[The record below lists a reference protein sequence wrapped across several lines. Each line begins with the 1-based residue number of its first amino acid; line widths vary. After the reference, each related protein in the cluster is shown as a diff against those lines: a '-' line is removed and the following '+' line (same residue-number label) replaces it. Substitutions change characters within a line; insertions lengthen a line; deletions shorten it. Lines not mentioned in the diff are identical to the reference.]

1 MSTLSPAE
9 ILGLIAAG
17 AGAGVMNALAGGG
30 TLLTFP
36 ALLFLG
42 LDPIAA
48 NATSTVALLPGAAA
62 SLFGY
67 RREVAPYRSW
77 LGVLALPSLLGGAI
91 GSWLLLRTPARSFAA
106 LAPFLVL
113 FATALF
119 LVQGALAKRR
129 AARAARRAGDA
140 PAGMPVD
147 VAGLAPRA
155 LGLAIAAQFAIAIY
169 GGYFGAGIG
178 ILMLAVLGFLGLDDI
193 HAMNGL
199 KNVFGFAINA
209 VAAGIF
215 LARGSV
221 DLPLAL
227 AAMVG
232 AIGGGYGGARL
243 ARVIGRDAA
252 RKAVVAIGILVALLL
267 FERHLRS

>member
-9 ILGLIAAG
+9 IFGLIAAG

-42 LDPIAA
+42 LDPIGA

-67 RREVAPYRSW
+67 RREVRPYRSW
-77 LGVLALPSLLGGAI
+77 LAVLALPSLIGGAL
-91 GSWLLLRTPARSFAA
+91 GSLLLLRTPARSFAA

-119 LVQGALAKRR
+119 LVQGVLARR
-129 AARAARRAGDA
+129 RTERAARRGESAESLPGDA
-140 PAGMPVD
+140 RSLPS
-147 VAGLAPRA
+147 RA
-155 LGLAIAAQFAIAIY
+155 LAIAVLAQLGIAIY

-221 DLPLAL
+221 DLPIAL
-227 AAMVG
+227 VTMVG
-232 AIGGGYGGARL
+232 AIAGGYGGARL
-243 ARVIGRDAA
+243 ARIIGREAA